1 MKNIVI
7 AVLGVISLCSIS
19 AAYQQEKDKAML
31 KNDVYHLL
39 QDMESDGTL
48 ERYDG
53 SDHVCRLIDYT
64 YPRRDEK

>member
-7 AVLGVISLCSIS
+7 AVLGVISLCSLS
-19 AAYQQEKDKAML
+19 AAYQQEEDKAML
-31 KNDVYHLL
+31 KSDIYHLL

>member
-7 AVLGVISLCSIS
+7 AVLGVISLCSLS
-19 AAYQQEKDKAML
+19 AAYQQEKDKTML

-64 YPRRDEK
+64 FERREK